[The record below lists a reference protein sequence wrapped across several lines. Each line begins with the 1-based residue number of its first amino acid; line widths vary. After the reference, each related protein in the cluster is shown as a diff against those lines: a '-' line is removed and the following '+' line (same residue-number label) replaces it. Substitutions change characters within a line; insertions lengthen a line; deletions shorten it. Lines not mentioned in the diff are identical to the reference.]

1 MNNLNSLIEALRFFL
16 EAGKWAPQGRM
27 VPLVYH
33 AIIKVF
39 FSPAI

>member
-1 MNNLNSLIEALRFFL
+1 MNNLNSLIEATGFFL
-16 EAGKWAPQGRM
+16 EAGESAPQGRM

-39 FSPAI
+39 FSPIV

>member
-1 MNNLNSLIEALRFFL
+1 MNNLNSLIEALFFFL
-16 EAGKWAPQGRM
+16 EGGKSAPQGRT
-27 VPLVYH
+27 VPHVYH